1 MLDKRVREALW
12 VIMVALCLIF
22 PFRSRAESTDSSER
36 VDIQEKAN
44 MNMTIP
50 QKLTLTVGKSIIVES
65 PHKVKR
71 VSLADPAVADA
82 LVITPQQIYLTG
94 KAAGVTSLTF
104 WNDEVWNHEER
115 VSDVFDLEVV
125 PDISRLKEKLHEM
138 FPREENIR
146 VAATHDSLSLSGT
159 VSSAACLSEVLAL
172 AESYAPRGQGGQSR
186 VNNFLEVGGVH
197 QVMLDVRIA
206 EMSRSIGKKL
216 GINFNTVNKT
226 GKQFWI
232 STLDN
237 LSTISDLSP
246 TENFKDKRLQL
257 SSSINA
263 IFRLYADEVPWTF
276 LIDALK
282 EQGLVKILAE
292 PTLITLSGKSANFL
306 AGGEYP
312 IPVPQQDGIA
322 IEYKKFGVGLEFT
335 PTVLSSGK
343 INMEVTPESSELDF
357 TNALAYAGFIVPSL
371 TTRRVSTMI
380 ELGDGQSFA
389 IAGLLKNDARE
400 IVRKFPLLGD
410 IPILGSLFRS
420 SLFQKNETELIIIV
434 TPHLVKP
441 LDLARQTL
449 PTDEYIEPDDFEFY
463 LEGAMEGRG
472 EGPSAANHSDLPSI
486 LPRIE
491 GEVMS
496 GGSGLEGNFGH
507 IQP

>member
-1 MLDKRVREALW
+1 M
-12 VIMVALCLIF
+12 IIVALCLIF
-22 PFRSRAESTDSSER
+22 PLRSRAGSAER
-36 VDIQEKAN
+36 PEWAEGSEKARVN
-44 MNMTIP
+44 ENIIP

-65 PHKVKR
+65 PRYKVKR
-71 VSLADPAVADA
+71 VSLADPEVADA
-82 LVITPQQIYLTG
+82 LVISPQQVYLTG
-94 KAAGVTSLTF
+94 KTSGLTSLTF
-104 WNDEVWNHEER
+104 WNDEVWNNEER

-125 PDISRLKEKLHEM
+125 PDISRVKEKLHEM
-138 FPREENIR
+138 FPKEENIR
-146 VAATHDSLSLSGT
+146 VTATHDNLSLSGT
-159 VSSAACLSEVLAL
+159 VSSAACMSEVLAL
-172 AESYAPRGQGGQSR
+172 AESYAPKGRSGQSR
-186 VNNFLEVGGVH
+186 INNFLEVGGVH

-206 EMSRSIGKKL
+206 EMSRSMGKKL
-216 GINFNTVNKT
+216 GINFSTVNKT
-226 GKQFWI
+226 GKQFWV

-237 LSTISDLSP
+237 LSTIYDLSP
-246 TENFKDKRLQL
+246 TESFGCKEMWL

-282 EQGLVKILAE
+282 EQGLIKILAE
-292 PTLITLSGKSANFL
+292 PTLVTLSGKSANFL

-312 IPVPQQDGIA
+312 IPVPKQDGIA

-335 PTVLSSGK
+335 PTVLNSEK
-343 INMEVTPESSELDF
+343 INMEVTPEASELDF
-357 TNALAYAGFIVPSL
+357 TNSLAYAGFIVPSL

-420 SLFQKNETELIIIV
+420 SSFQKNETELIIIV

-463 LEGAMEGRG
+463 LEGAMEGRQ
-472 EGPSAANHSDLPSI
+472 EGLSASSHTDLPVI

-491 GEVMS
+491 GEVIS
-496 GGSGLEGNFGH
+496 GRSGLEGNFGY